1 MSSADRGIAETQS
14 RGGHYLL
21 ALLFMAVGS
30 TVVLS
35 AVVLMNEFSEAPERK
50 EVERVTEIEVAK
62 KPKPKQKQQTQK
74 PRPKPRR
81 APKAPPR
88 PALANMGSNLAGIA
102 FDLPGLQFED
112 IGGNAKDLLQTNE
125 DVVHTGD
132 TVDTAPQPVEQP
144 PPTYPSRLRDK
155 GVEGYVVLSLLL
167 DENGRI
173 VQKKVIESKP
183 PGEFDQA
190 ALEGVSNWRFQPAIY
205 KGESVSVWTRQK
217 IKFELARR

>member
-1 MSSADRGIAETQS
+1 MSRSGIATTEGRT
-14 RGGHYLL
+14 GHYVLGT
-21 ALLFMAVGS
+21 LFMAVGS

-50 EVERVTEIEVAK
+50 EVERITEIEVQK
-62 KPKPKQKQQTQK
+62 KPKPKPKQEVRQ

-81 APKAPPR
+81 APKSPPR

-112 IGGNAKDLLQTNE
+112 IGGNAADLLQTDE

-144 PPTYPSRLRDK
+144 PPTYPSRLRDR
-155 GVEGYVVLSLLL
+155 GITGYVVLSLLL
-167 DENGRI
+167 DESGRI

-190 ALEGVSNWRFQPAIY
+190 ALDGVSNWRFQPAIY

>member
-1 MSSADRGIAETQS
+1 MSRAVGIAETAS
-14 RGGHYLL
+14 RAGHYGLGF
-21 ALLFMAVGS
+21 LFMTVGS
-30 TVVLS
+30 TVVIS
-35 AVVLMNEFSEAPERK
+35 AVVLMNELSEAPERK
-50 EVERVTEIEVAK
+50 EVERITEIEVQK
-62 KPKPKQKQQTQK
+62 KPKPKPKQQVRK

-81 APKAPPR
+81 APKSPPR
-88 PALANMGSNLAGIA
+88 PLLANMGSNLAGIA

-132 TVDTAPQPVEQP
+132 TVDTAPQPLEQP
-144 PPTYPSRLRDK
+144 PPTFPPRLRDR
-155 GVEGYVVLSLLL
+155 GITGYVVLSLLL

-173 VQKKVIESKP
+173 IQKKVIESKP

-190 ALEGVSNWRFQPAIY
+190 ALDGVSNWRFQPALY
-205 KGESVSVWTRQK
+205 KGEAVSVWTRQK